1 MIDTPK
7 ILLVDDDRSLSPMV
21 KEYLE
26 AKEFSCSLHHNAYDA
41 LEDLKKNNFKLCIL
55 DIKMPLKNGFQ
66 LAEEIKILKP
76 DTPFL
81 FLTGNIEK
89 DDRIKGLE
97 AGADDYIT
105 KPFSM
110 QELYLRI
117 KTILKRTE
125 MYHTIRKSISQFD
138 LGKFKFNAES
148 REIVDSTYQIKLSAI
163 EAKLLKMF
171 CEAPDGI
178 VIRDHALKQI
188 WDDEH
193 SFRERSLNVY
203 VSKLRSYLKSDP
215 NIEILNIHGTGY
227 RLLISGQ

>member
-1 MIDTPK
+1 
-7 ILLVDDDRSLSPMV
+7 
-21 KEYLE
+21 
-26 AKEFSCSLHHNAYDA
+26 
-41 LEDLKKNNFKLCIL
+41 
-55 DIKMPLKNGFQ
+55 
-66 LAEEIKILKP
+66 
-76 DTPFL
+76 
-81 FLTGNIEK
+81 
-89 DDRIKGLE
+89 
-97 AGADDYIT
+97 
-105 KPFSM
+105 
-110 QELYLRI
+110 
-117 KTILKRTE
+117 

-188 WDDEH
+188 WDDEN

-227 RLLISGQ
+227 RLLIK